1 MSRTYEGLSRGAY
14 PNGEPG
20 YRDLFTSKAAA
31 DAIAGSV
38 EELRRRV
45 LAELPG
51 TAEEI
56 AGRLGMRRDQIA
68 PRLTELSKEDPPR
81 ATKTT
86 MRRQNKESG
95 LTAAVY
101 AAIEGNGQ

>member
-1 MSRTYEGLSRGAY
+1 MSRTFEGLSGGPY
-14 PNGEPG
+14 GGMPG
-20 YRDLFTSKAAA
+20 FKTGGTSKAAA

-56 AGRLGMRRDQIA
+56 AGRLGLRRDQVA
-68 PRLTELSKEDPPR
+68 PRLSELTKGHLAR
-81 ATKTT
+81 AIKTKT
-86 MRRQNKESG
+86 RRRNSESG

-101 AAIEGNGQ
+101 DAIAGNAL